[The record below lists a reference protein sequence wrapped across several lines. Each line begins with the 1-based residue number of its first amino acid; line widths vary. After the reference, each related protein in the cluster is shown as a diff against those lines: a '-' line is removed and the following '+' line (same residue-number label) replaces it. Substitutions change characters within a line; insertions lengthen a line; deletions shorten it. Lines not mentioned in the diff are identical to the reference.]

1 MNVSYFTNFLVY
13 VFAMSGVLLTAVF
26 IYKKFGTISG
36 SKEGRLLKVKD
47 RLTIAPRKTLY
58 VVQAGEESFLIA
70 GDTEH
75 TTMLAKLDSKNIEI
89 EQNSQKIE
97 SYQNEEFQIDNQ
109 KIMKRLNERFRT
121 KE

>member
-26 IYKKFGTISG
+26 VYKKFGTLNTG
-36 SKEGRLLKVKD
+36 KEGKCLKIKD
-47 RLTIAPRKTLY
+47 RLSIAPRKTLY
-58 VVQAGEESFLIA
+58 IVQAGEESFLIA
-70 GDTEH
+70 GDTDR
-75 TTMLAKLDSKNIEI
+75 TTMLAKLNSKVEF
-89 EQNSQKIE
+89 EQTQKLDEYQQE
-97 SYQNEEFQIDNQ
+97 SYQVNNE